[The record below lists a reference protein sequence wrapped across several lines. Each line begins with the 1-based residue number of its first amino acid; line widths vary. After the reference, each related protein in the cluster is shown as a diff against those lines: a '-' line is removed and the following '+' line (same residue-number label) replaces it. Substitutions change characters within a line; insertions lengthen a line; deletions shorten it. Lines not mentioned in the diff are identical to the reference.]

1 VSQEMPRIPHTYSAS
16 QKRRPVKYPVS
27 QAPSFNL
34 SSPLT
39 SPESSSVRDLPLNQ
53 MKKSSFLTY
62 SFQIVGEKPTG
73 YQRSFQKSNQRS
85 SQSQKS
91 ISGTKCSNTNHSST
105 SAPKIEAVPQHLSLA
120 PDRYYIK
127 LLDGLA
133 VPIQLTEKEA
143 RSLLPEVAV
152 VRDRESVLNI
162 VEGFLPSKGV
172 QS

>member
-1 VSQEMPRIPHTYSAS
+1 MFSKFSTKFSTCREPFA
-16 QKRRPVKYPVS
+16 
-27 QAPSFNL
+27 
-34 SSPLT
+34 T
-39 SPESSSVRDLPLNQ
+39 SPELSCTGNTKQESV
-53 MKKSSFLTY
+53 SH
-62 SFQIVGEKPTG
+62 
-73 YQRSFQKSNQRS
+73 
-85 SQSQKS
+85 
-91 ISGTKCSNTNHSST
+91 TKYFST
-105 SAPKIEAVPQHLSLA
+105 SAPKIEAVPQHLALA

-152 VRDRESVLNI
+152 VRDRSQALNI